1 MNLGNTALKCK
12 ITSLLGQKGFHFHHS
27 SHLQVDRVT
36 VTGMLIGIRNEFTS
50 EHESRVE
57 TTPPSSVKG
66 KFTRIYPIILHGLIV
81 YVILEE
87 RTWCFH
93 LYSQGKKDR

>member
-36 VTGMLIGIRNEFTS
+36 VTGMLIGNRNEFTS
-50 EHESRVE
+50 EHMSRELRQHRLQVL
-57 TTPPSSVKG
+57 
-66 KFTRIYPIILHGLIV
+66 RINLHEYIPLF
-81 YVILEE
+81 YM
-87 RTWCFH
+87 
-93 LYSQGKKDR
+93 D